1 MCSISAPI
9 RPQTSET
16 ITVRQV
22 SDKSIDKKREIA
34 VLLDRE
40 TFLCST
46 TNGVPTMWAIIV
58 AEDKKAQGLLYF

>member
-1 MCSISAPI
+1 MCTISAPI

-16 ITVRQV
+16 ITVRHAP
-22 SDKSIDKKREIA
+22 DKGIDKKREIS

-46 TNGVPTMWAIIV
+46 TNGVPTMWAVIV
-58 AEDKKAQGLLYF
+58 AEDKKAQGLF